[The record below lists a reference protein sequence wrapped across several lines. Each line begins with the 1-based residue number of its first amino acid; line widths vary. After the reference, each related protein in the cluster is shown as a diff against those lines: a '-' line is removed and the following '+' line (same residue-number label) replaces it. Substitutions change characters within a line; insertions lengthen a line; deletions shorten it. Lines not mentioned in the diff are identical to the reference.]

1 MWQSI
6 VIDAQRI
13 ERIKKM
19 SKRREKSAHIHTTDS
34 ICYGS
39 FTVTIAQSISNNE
52 MLKNRLKWTRK
63 FPRVH
68 WCCDNACNATEFKCN
83 ASNCAVPATT
93 QSVSHSIMM
102 LFTIRTIKLTQ
113 AQCPFSLLFC
123 LSHLSKRI
131 SSFFDGPKK
140 FGQSILMSR
149 KREIETKYIKNYKW
163 SINILSWRCTFC
175 RLLLY
180 CTVQS

>member
-39 FTVTIAQSISNNE
+39 FTVTIAQSISNNK

-93 QSVSHSIMM
+93 QSVSQSFTQSWCYLQFVQLNWLRHSV
-102 LFTIRTIKLTQ
+102 LFLSCSVSRIIRNSLRL
-113 AQCPFSLLFC
+113 FSMDQ
-123 LSHLSKRI
+123 K
-131 SSFFDGPKK
+131 SSGSQF
-140 FGQSILMSR
+140 R
-149 KREIETKYIKNYKW
+149 CRENE
-163 SINILSWRCTFC
+163 R
-175 RLLLY
+175 
-180 CTVQS
+180 

>member
-1 MWQSI
+1 
-6 VIDAQRI
+6 
-13 ERIKKM
+13 M

-39 FTVTIAQSISNNE
+39 FTVTIAQSISNNK

-93 QSVSHSIMM
+93 QSVSQS
-102 LFTIRTIKLTQ
+102 FTQSWCYLQFGTIKLTQ

-123 LSHLSKRI
+123 LSHHSKLT

-140 FGQSILMSR
+140 FGQSISMSR

-163 SINILSWRCTFC
+163 SINILSRRCTFC